1 MTMRSNMNNVQQN
14 MVTVKCMNVSGKLF
28 SDQTGQFP
36 YKSSRGNQYIMVAYN
51 RDSNIIL
58 VEPMKSRAEH
68 ELLRAM
74 TKIHEHL
81 KNRGLYLQLQILGN
95 KYPALIKQYFR
106 TEKITY
112 QLVPPNLH
120 HNNATEKAIGSFK
133 DHLTAIIC
141 SCDPQFPMHLWC
153 HLIPNAMTTLNLL
166 RQSCI
171 NSHLSAEAQ
180 LSGRSITTQHHWRH
194 QAKDWWY
201 MKHRTIEEY
210 GHNID

>member
-1 MTMRSNMNNVQQN
+1 MDNVQQN

-81 KNRGLYLQLQILGN
+81 KNRGLYPQLQILGN
-95 KYPALIKQYFR
+95 KCPALIKKYFR
-106 TEKITY
+106 TEKIAY

-120 HNNATEKAIGSFK
+120 RNNAAEKAIGTFK
-133 DHLTAIIC
+133 DHLIAIIC
-141 SCDPQFPMHLWC
+141 IFDPQFPMHLWC
-153 HLIPNAMTTLNLL
+153 CLIPHATTTLNLL
-166 RQSCI
+166 LQYCI
-171 NSHLSAEAQ
+171 NSRLSAEA
-180 LSGRSITTQHHWRH
+180 
-194 QAKDWWY
+194 
-201 MKHRTIEEY
+201 
-210 GHNID
+210 